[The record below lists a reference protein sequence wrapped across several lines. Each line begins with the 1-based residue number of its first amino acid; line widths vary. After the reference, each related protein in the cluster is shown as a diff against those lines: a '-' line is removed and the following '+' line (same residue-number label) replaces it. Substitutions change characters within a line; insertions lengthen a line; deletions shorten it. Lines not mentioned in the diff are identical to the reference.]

1 MSVQTSEGPPADV
14 LLINPPYPRRH
25 AGGLVPPIGLCYLAA
40 TLREAGANAQI
51 LDVAALFPDYMNGN
65 TEPVEEVIGYLD
77 SCPWPPRMIGVGP
90 LVTATLRPTR
100 DILAACRDHTDA
112 QLVVGGALSAVP
124 GMSSVVNTYLDAD
137 AYVAG
142 DGETPIR
149 EIWRAVAEGQ
159 ALPSGPGIGLRGGP
173 EPSPYREEN
182 LDVLALPAR
191 DLLSNTYR
199 ASARREIGGSGLFT
213 SAFLS
218 RGCPYSCT
226 FCAAPLAS
234 GKQVRRLSRERIS
247 DELKS
252 CAELGYTDL
261 IFYDDCLFI
270 RSPRLNH
277 RVLEFCDAAES
288 SGWRGTY
295 QMELRCDAV
304 VSLSDEA
311 LRALTATGC
320 RQINMGIEKAHTSQ
334 LALLEKRLTP
344 DVAREACERLSS
356 SGIRGAGTFILGGV
370 EESPRILEETVE
382 FALSLPLDFAHF
394 NPLAVY
400 PGTALYEQVFPRQT
414 PDSWLFS
421 CLDAELAPRGDIL
434 WRSRELPLKLILE
447 SIRIAYGSFY
457 TTERLSSLLTK
468 VPPAEA
474 GTVQASYRTLARD
487 RGLSWSAAVTGSL
500 PSGSALPAVPDPC

>member
-142 DGETPIR
+142 NGETPIR

-159 ALPSGPGIGLRGGP
+159 ALPSGPDIGLRGGP

-199 ASARREIGGSGLFT
+199 ASARREIGEVAYSLRLFFLEDAPIPAL
-213 SAFLS
+213 SA
-218 RGCPYSCT
+218 P
-226 FCAAPLAS
+226 
-234 GKQVRRLSRERIS
+234 RRLRAENR
-247 DELKS
+247 
-252 CAELGYTDL
+252 CAD
-261 IFYDDCLFI
+261 
-270 RSPRLNH
+270 SPEN
-277 RVLEFCDAAES
+277 A
-288 SGWRGTY
+288 
-295 QMELRCDAV
+295 
-304 VSLSDEA
+304 SL
-311 LRALTATGC
+311 
-320 RQINMGIEKAHTSQ
+320 TS
-334 LALLEKRLTP
+334 
-344 DVAREACERLSS
+344 
-356 SGIRGAGTFILGGV
+356 
-370 EESPRILEETVE
+370 
-382 FALSLPLDFAHF
+382 
-394 NPLAVY
+394 
-400 PGTALYEQVFPRQT
+400 
-414 PDSWLFS
+414 
-421 CLDAELAPRGDIL
+421 
-434 WRSRELPLKLILE
+434 
-447 SIRIAYGSFY
+447 
-457 TTERLSSLLTK
+457 
-468 VPPAEA
+468 
-474 GTVQASYRTLARD
+474 
-487 RGLSWSAAVTGSL
+487 
-500 PSGSALPAVPDPC
+500 